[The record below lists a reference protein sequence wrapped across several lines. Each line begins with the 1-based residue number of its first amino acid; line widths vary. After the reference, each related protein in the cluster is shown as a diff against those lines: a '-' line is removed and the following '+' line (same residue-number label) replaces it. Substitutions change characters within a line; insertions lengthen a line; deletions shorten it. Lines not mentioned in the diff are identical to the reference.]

1 VSRERPRRHRQGKHW
16 VGNPNPYPYPNPN
29 PNPGD
34 RNPLRREGRVSEP
47 RTPTAPQ
54 ARQAS
59 RRWAWRGAAAY
70 SDEKG
75 CESQRGGFRVGEIAH
90 AAASRRPPI
99 PLSTIVAR
107 TNMYTYDA
115 NVWGLSIVQGPF
127 SVAPRQTPDV
137 AIRNRVFFPRMG
149 CTALSPGAVRR
160 WGTGR
165 WFRGAPSARRSTCL
179 CAGG

>member
-1 VSRERPRRHRQGKHW
+1 VSRERPRRH
-16 VGNPNPYPYPNPN
+16 
-29 PNPGD
+29 
-34 RNPLRREGRVSEP
+34 
-47 RTPTAPQ
+47 
-54 ARQAS
+54 RQAS

-137 AIRNRVFFPRMG
+137 AIRNRVFSPHGLYGALTWRGEEMG
-149 CTALSPGAVRR
+149 HWPLVSRR
-160 WGTGR
+160 A
-165 WFRGAPSARRSTCL
+165 F
-179 CAGG
+179 CAT